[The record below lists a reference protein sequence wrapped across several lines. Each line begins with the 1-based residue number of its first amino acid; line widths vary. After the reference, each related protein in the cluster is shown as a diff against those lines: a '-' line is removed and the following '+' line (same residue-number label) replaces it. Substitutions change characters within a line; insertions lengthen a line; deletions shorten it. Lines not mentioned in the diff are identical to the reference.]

1 MSGKINTQLAE
12 LNIELP
18 EAAAPVGNY
27 VPFVISGTT
36 VYISGQVPAWNGEI
50 RHVGK
55 VGKDLAVE
63 DGYKAART
71 CALNVL
77 AQLREACGGNLD
89 RVVRVVKLGGF
100 VNCTTDFND
109 APKCVNGASDLMVEV
124 FGGEVGPHAR
134 FAVGVASLPAGVA
147 VEVDG
152 IFEIS

>member
-1 MSGKINTQLAE
+1 MSGKIDAQLAE

-27 VPFVISGTT
+27 VPFVISGTMA
-36 VYISGQVPAWNGEI
+36 YISGQLPAWNGEL

-55 VGKDLAVE
+55 LGEGLDVE
-63 DGYKAART
+63 DGYNAARI

-77 AQLREACGGNLD
+77 AQLRESCSGDLD
-89 RVVRVVKLGGF
+89 RVLQVVKLGGF

-124 FGGEVGPHAR
+124 FGEKIGPHAR
-134 FAVGVASLPAGVA
+134 FAVGVASLPSGVA

>member
-1 MSGKINTQLAE
+1 MSGKIDTKLAE
-12 LNIELP
+12 KNIELP

-27 VPFVISGTT
+27 VPFVISGNT
-36 VYISGQVPAWNGEI
+36 VYISGQVPAWNGDFQY
-50 RHVGK
+50 VGK
-55 VGKDLAVE
+55 VGDDLAIE

-71 CALNVL
+71 CALNIL

-100 VNCTTDFND
+100 VNGTTDFND

-124 FGGEVGPHAR
+124 FGSEVGPHAR

-152 IFEIS
+152 IFEIE

>member
-1 MSGKINTQLAE
+1 MPGKIDSRLIDLKIQ
-12 LNIELP
+12 LP

-27 VPFVISGTT
+27 VPFVISGGT
-36 VYISGQVPAWNGEI
+36 VYVSGQVPAWNGEI

-55 VGKDLAVE
+55 LGQGLAVE

-71 CALNVL
+71 CALNIL

-100 VNCTTDFND
+100 VNCTPDFND

-124 FGGEVGPHAR
+124 FGDMIGPHAR

-147 VEVDG
+147 VEMDG
-152 IFEIS
+152 VFEIV